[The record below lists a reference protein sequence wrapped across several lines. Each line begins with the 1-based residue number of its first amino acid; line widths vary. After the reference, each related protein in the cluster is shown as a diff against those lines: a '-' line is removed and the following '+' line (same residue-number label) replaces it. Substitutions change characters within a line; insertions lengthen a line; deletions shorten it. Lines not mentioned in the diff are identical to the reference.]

1 MLNYEITEKGVPE
14 SIRRAIHETVDT
26 VNIDAPR
33 LTAQQ
38 RLNGV
43 ADRLCGMVVHTQR
56 KTELLVVQGP
66 QHVGVYYRAAVE
78 PFAVITD
85 DGLTLDELLGLKPE
99 EQRIA
104 A

>member
-14 SIRRAIHETVDT
+14 TVRRAIHDTVDA

-33 LTAQQ
+33 LTARA
-38 RLNGV
+38 RLNGI
-43 ADRLCGMVVHTQR
+43 ADRLCGMVVHTRR

-66 QHVGVYYRAAVE
+66 HHVAVYWRAAVE

-85 DGLTLDELLGLKPE
+85 DGLTLDELLGQKAAE
-99 EQRIA
+99 RRIA